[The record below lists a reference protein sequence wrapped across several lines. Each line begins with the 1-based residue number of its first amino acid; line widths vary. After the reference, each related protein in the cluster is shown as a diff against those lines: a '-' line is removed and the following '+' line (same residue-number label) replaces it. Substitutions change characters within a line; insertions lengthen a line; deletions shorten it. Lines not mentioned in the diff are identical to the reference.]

1 MTALFSKEGRKRPD
15 GNGTDPETVIGQSVI
30 VEGTLKSQGNIV
42 VHGEMKGALE
52 TTQQLTIGAD
62 ARIHANVS
70 AAHVFVHGRV
80 DGNMRAEEMIELSR
94 SARIYGDV
102 KSQRITVESG
112 AVLHGQCSIGSEGE
126 TDEARNASDTKALQS
141 DIVVSAAPQADAI
154 DTSAPAV
161 SNPAPPDTTNETTQ

>member
-1 MTALFSKEGRKRPD
+1 MTALFSKEGRKRTD
-15 GNGTDPETVIGQSVI
+15 GNDTHPETVIGQSVI

-42 VHGEMKGALE
+42 VHGEMKGVLE

-62 ARIHANVS
+62 ARIHANVA

-80 DGNMRAEEMIELSR
+80 DGNMCADEMIELSR

-112 AVLHGQCSIGSEGE
+112 AVLHGQCSIGPEGE
-126 TDEARNASDTKALQS
+126 TDETRNTLDTKASQF
-141 DIVVSAAPQADAI
+141 DIAAPSAPRAEAT
-154 DTSAPAV
+154 DTSATAAP
-161 SNPAPPDTTNETTQ
+161 NPAPTDTTTETTQ